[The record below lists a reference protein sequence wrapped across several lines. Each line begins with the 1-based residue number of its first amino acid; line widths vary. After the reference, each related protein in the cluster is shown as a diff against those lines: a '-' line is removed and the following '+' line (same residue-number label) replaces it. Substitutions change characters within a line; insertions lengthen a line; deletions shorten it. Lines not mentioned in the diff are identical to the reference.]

1 MERKITKLLVIGLL
15 KFGALATLRGR
26 LPTKDDVKK
35 KKEEEREKKG
45 KKNVEKERLSNEHL

>member
-1 MERKITKLLVIGLL
+1 ML

-35 KKEEEREKKG
+35 KEEEGKKR
-45 KKNVEKERLSNEHL
+45 KKNVEKERLSNKHL

>member
-1 MERKITKLLVIGLL
+1 ML

-35 KKEEEREKKG
+35 KKEEEG
-45 KKNVEKERLSNEHL
+45 KKRKKKCRKRKIKQRTFVV

>member
-1 MERKITKLLVIGLL
+1 MF

-35 KKEEEREKKG
+35 KEEGKKG
-45 KKNVEKERLSNEHL
+45 KKCKKRKIKQQTFVI